1 MISQRD
7 QIQDLKILHV
17 DMDAFYASVEEAD
30 DKNLRGKPVIVGGLS
45 NHGVVTTCNYEAR
58 KYGVH
63 SAMPGF
69 MARSLCPHGLFLR
82 PRMKR
87 YRDISKKIFTILYDI
102 TDQVEQISV
111 DEAYL
116 DISSIGKDPL
126 ELVADIKD
134 RVSKELGLSL
144 SVGLSYNKF
153 LAKLASDWNKP
164 NGFKYITKDMLPEI
178 LLDLDI
184 SKVHGIGPKS
194 QKKLRNIG
202 IYTVRDLY
210 QLDETFLIDLFGK
223 AGREIYF
230 RIRGIDKRPVNNFR
244 ERKSIGIERTF
255 DEETRD
261 VKKLKDY
268 LRDFSK
274 KLELELLKK
283 QVHTK
288 TIIVKVKD
296 EDFRTQ
302 TRSKTLENHIYNF
315 EDIYEVA
322 LSLLAEIEIN
332 KKIRLLGITGAN
344 LISIDL
350 EQLSLFD

>member
-1 MISQRD
+1 MQDIL
-7 QIQDLKILHV
+7 DLKILHV

-30 DKNLRGKPVIVGGLS
+30 DENLKGKPVIVGGLS
-45 NHGVVTTCNYEAR
+45 SHGVVTTCNYEAR
-58 KYGVH
+58 KYGIH

-69 MARSLCPHGLFLR
+69 MARSLCPHGFFLR
-82 PRMKR
+82 PRMNR
-87 YRDISKKIFTILYDI
+87 YREVSKEIFNILYDV
-102 TDQVEQISV
+102 TDLVEQISV

-116 DISSIGKDPL
+116 DISNIERNPL
-126 ELVADIKD
+126 DLVGEIKD
-134 RVSKELGLSL
+134 RVYRDLGLTL

-164 NGFKYITKDMLPEI
+164 NGFKYITRDMLPEI
-178 LLDLDI
+178 LLDLNI

-202 IYTVRDLY
+202 IYTVGDLY
-210 QLDETFLIDLFGK
+210 QLDENFLTDLFGK
-223 AGREIYF
+223 AGREIYL
-230 RIRGIDKRPVNNFR
+230 RIRGEDPRPVNNFR

-261 VKKLKDY
+261 IGKLKEY
-268 LRDFSK
+268 LKNFSK
-274 KLELELLKK
+274 KLEEELLKK

-302 TRSKTLENHIYNF
+302 TRSKTLENHIYTF
-315 EDIYEVA
+315 EEIYEVG
-322 LSLLAEIEIN
+322 LSLLDEIEIN
-332 KKIRLLGITGAN
+332 KKIRLLGITGAS
-344 LISIDL
+344 LLSIDL